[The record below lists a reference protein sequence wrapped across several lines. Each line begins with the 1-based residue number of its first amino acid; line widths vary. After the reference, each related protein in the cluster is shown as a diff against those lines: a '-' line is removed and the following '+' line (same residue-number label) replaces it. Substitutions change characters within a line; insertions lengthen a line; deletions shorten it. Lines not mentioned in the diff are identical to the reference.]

1 MKIMNSK
8 NKQFLFWGV
17 MDALA
22 FLSYC
27 FFSLARHR
35 IPFISDIREVIA
47 TVDMVTGGDSAST
60 LLIGYFICELL
71 MLVSLLAS
79 AYLFL
84 SKKSAAIPFAFVQEI
99 LRFITMK
106 CSIAIFPIV
115 LTVTGF
121 SVLAVNVGLFL
132 LSEAIKIGSLIYC
145 RKKQSAEHT
154 AS

>member
-1 MKIMNSK
+1 MNFK
-8 NKQFLFWGV
+8 NKQFLFWGI

-27 FFSLARHR
+27 FFSLTRHR

-47 TVDMVTGGDSAST
+47 TIDIVIGGDSAGT

-71 MLVSLLAS
+71 MLVSLLVS

-84 SKKSAAIPFAFVQEI
+84 RKKTAAITFAFVQEI

-121 SVLAVNVGLFL
+121 SVLAINVGLFL
-132 LSEAIKIGSLIYC
+132 LSEMIKIGSLMYC

-154 AS
+154 AP